1 MEADPEAE
9 HLAQLQMQLEAPPSV
24 KPDSPAPTHLSQQ
37 AQHTPLTSVAPL
49 TSTYQSSSASQHDI
63 SPQISH
69 HATPSSQTQ
78 SANSQSL
85 SSAVRSPALAQHNQP
100 SPLITYQPFQP
111 IGTPAALQMPGTPI
125 APHSV
130 DAGIEPKLQNIV
142 STVNLGCKLDLKRIA
157 LQARNAEYNPKRF
170 AAVIMR
176 IREPRTTALIFS
188 SGKMVCTGAK
198 SEDESRL
205 AARKY
210 ARIVQKLGFD
220 AKFLDFKIQNMV
232 GSCDVKFPIRLEGLV
247 LTHSQF
253 SSYEPELFPGLIYR
267 MVKPRIVLLIFV
279 SGKVVLTG
287 AKVRNEILEAF
298 ENIYPILKGFRK
310 Q

>member
-1 MEADPEAE
+1 MDGFETPRTPVGGHGVTSGNLELAEDAEEA
-9 HLAQLQMQLEAPPSV
+9 HLQMLRNLVAPSPMQPVHHDSQAGQPSTPFTPSKEKQEAFEVMTPKTPGSVLQPPPSIF
-24 KPDSPAPTHLSQQ
+24 PAP
-37 AQHTPLTSVAPL
+37 
-49 TSTYQSSSASQHDI
+49 
-63 SPQISH
+63 
-69 HATPSSQTQ
+69 ATPM
-78 SANSQSL
+78 
-85 SSAVRSPALAQHNQP
+85 
-100 SPLITYQPFQP
+100 
-111 IGTPAALQMPGTPI
+111 TPRTPMTGSTDPGIVPT
-125 APHSV
+125 
-130 DAGIEPKLQNIV
+130 LQNIV
-142 STVNLGCKLDLKRIA
+142 STVNLGCKLDLKKIA
-157 LQARNAEYNPKRF
+157 LHARNAEYNPKRF

-198 SEDESRL
+198 SEEQSRL

-210 ARIVQKLGFD
+210 ARIVQKLGFE

-287 AKVRNEILEAF
+287 AKVRNEIYEAF
-298 ENIYPILKGFRK
+298 DNIYPILKGFRK
-310 Q
+310 T